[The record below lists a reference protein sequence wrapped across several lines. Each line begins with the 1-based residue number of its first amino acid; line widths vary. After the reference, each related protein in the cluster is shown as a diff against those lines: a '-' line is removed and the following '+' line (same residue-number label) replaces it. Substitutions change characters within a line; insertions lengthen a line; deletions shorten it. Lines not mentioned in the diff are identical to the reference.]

1 MTAEAFAPGK
11 LILAGEHAV
20 VYGHPAIALA
30 VDRGT
35 WVRARRRP
43 GPSGIDA
50 SVLRGDDG
58 SETSFPADE
67 RLRPALATLLPPD
80 GVGLE
85 ICSNLPIGRGMGSS
99 ASLAVAAVRALAR
112 LRGAEASLQTCIER
126 GFAVERVF
134 HGTPSGLDHT
144 VSARGGALWYRR
156 EDGEL
161 QVQALALP
169 ALRLV
174 VLDSGVAGNT
184 ASLVA
189 GVRAR
194 RPGVDPLLARIG
206 ALVGELRQALLLE
219 DLAASGALIDENHA
233 LLQQI
238 GVSSPALDA
247 LVSLAR
253 AAGAL
258 GAKLAGAGG
267 GGVVIA
273 LVEEAEPLLHA
284 AREAGVTA
292 FPARISPPLPEP

>member
-1 MTAEAFAPGK
+1 M
-11 LILAGEHAV
+11 
-20 VYGHPAIALA
+20 
-30 VDRGT
+30 
-35 WVRARRRP
+35 
-43 GPSGIDA
+43 
-50 SVLRGDDG
+50 
-58 SETSFPADE
+58 
-67 RLRPALATLLPPD
+67 
-80 GVGLE
+80 
-85 ICSNLPIGRGMGSS
+85 
-99 ASLAVAAVRALAR
+99 
-112 LRGAEASLQTCIER
+112 
-126 GFAVERVF
+126 F